1 MSILQPLFGLLA
13 LVAIAWSVS
22 ENRRAFSWRWVSGAL
37 LLQIL
42 LAVLFLKVP
51 FLWRALAAAGEAV
64 VALENASRAGSSY
77 MFGYLGGAPLPFAVK
92 DGASTLIIAFEI
104 LPIILVTAAVSAL
117 LWHWRI
123 LALIIKGLGHA
134 LQRTMGIGGAVGLG
148 TAANLFM
155 GVVESP
161 LIVRNYVRAMGR
173 SEIFMVM
180 VAGLATVSGVVLVLY
195 AALIEP
201 VLPGATG
208 HILTASILSLP
219 AAVLFARLMVP
230 GPSETGAED
239 FDKTISY
246 ASTLDALVR
255 GVEDGLKVFLSVMAM
270 LIVVFALVYLVN
282 GLLAFLPDVAHEP
295 ITLDRLFGWV
305 FAPVVFLFGIPWQ
318 EAGAAGQ
325 LMGTKAILNEFI
337 AYQALGALPDGTLS
351 PRSALIMT
359 YAMCGF
365 ANLASIGLQVATFA
379 TLAPERRAEVA
390 GLGLKAWLA
399 GNLATGATGAV
410 AALVLF

>member
-1 MSILQPLFGLLA
+1 MEILQPLFGLFA
-13 LVAIAWSVS
+13 LVAIAWALS
-22 ENRRAFSWRWVSGAL
+22 EDRRAFSPRWVFGAL
-37 LLQIL
+37 GIQ
-42 LAVLFLKVP
+42 LALAFLFLKIPLFWTV
-51 FLWRALAAAGEAV
+51 LARMGDAV

-77 MFGYLGGAPLPFAVK
+77 MFGYLGGAPLPFDVK
-92 DGASTLIIAFEI
+92 EGASTLIIAFEI
-104 LPIILVTAAVSAL
+104 LPIILVTAALSAL

-123 LALIIKGLGHA
+123 LSTLIRWIGRL
-134 LQRTMGIGGAVGLG
+134 LERSMRIGGAVGLG

-161 LIVRNYVRAMGR
+161 LIVRNYVRAMSR
-173 SEIFMVM
+173 AEIFMVM

-195 AALIEP
+195 ASLIEP

-219 AAVLFARLMVP
+219 AALLFARLIVP
-230 GPSETGAED
+230 GESHTGAED
-239 FDKTISY
+239 FDRSISY

-255 GVEDGLKVFLSVMAM
+255 GTEDGLKVFLSVMAM
-270 LIVVFALVYLVN
+270 LIVVFALVYLMN
-282 GLLAFLPDVAHEP
+282 GLLAFLPDINGAP
-295 ITLDRLFGWV
+295 ITLDRLFGWL

-337 AYQALGALPDGTLS
+337 AYQALSVLPEGTLS
-351 PRSALIMT
+351 PRSILIMT

-365 ANLASIGLQVATFA
+365 ANLASIGLQIATFA

-390 GLGLKAWLA
+390 GLGIKAWLA
-399 GNLATGATGAV
+399 GNLATGATGAI